1 VIKAKKDSNPIVNTK
16 KDNSPVIKAK
26 KDSNPIVNTKKEED
40 KYKIKELKDIAKK
53 HNIKITKKVQD
64 KYIYMN
70 KSVVTSI
77 LLKNEVI

>member
-1 VIKAKKDSNPIVNTK
+1 
-16 KDNSPVIKAK
+16 VIKAK

-40 KYKIKELKDIAKK
+40 KYKIKE
-53 HNIKITKKVQD
+53 KVQD